1 MCFFPTENKENKE
14 SSRIRV
20 SDLIKLPKL
29 DPSTQKAKRKA
40 PASAPSYHLTSRK
53 SLKFIE
59 EADARQKE
67 KDKKEKE
74 LDKTKKQAVKTSK
87 NKPKQRKRRK
97 KRSQIQEEKLF
108 LCTQDCKKSSENF
121 PLKREFYLNVL
132 LSKKGCTFLNVTV
145 TRLVVLCKYYKHF
158 LPGCI

>member
-20 SDLIKLPKL
+20 SDLIKLPKF
-29 DPSTQKAKRKA
+29 DPSTQKAKRKV

-74 LDKTKKQAVKTSK
+74 LDKIKKEAVKQAKQAK
-87 NKPKQRKRRK
+87 AKEKKEKKKPNPRRK
-97 KRSQIQEEKLF
+97 AI
-108 LCTQDCKKSSENF
+108 
-121 PLKREFYLNVL
+121 PLHP
-132 LSKKGCTFLNVTV
+132 
-145 TRLVVLCKYYKHF
+145 RL
-158 LPGCI
+158 

>member
-1 MCFFPTENKENKE
+1 MCFFSTENKENKE

-20 SDLIKLPKL
+20 SDLIKLPKF

-74 LDKTKKQAVKTSK
+74 LDKIKKEAVKQA
-87 NKPKQRKRRK
+87 KQAKAKEKKK

-108 LCTQDCKKSSENF
+108 LCTQDCKKSSKNF
-121 PLKREFYLNVL
+121 PLKQEFYLKLL
-132 LSKKGCTFLNVTV
+132 LSKKGCDFLNVTV
-145 TRLVVLCKYYKHF
+145 TRLVVLCKYYKRF
-158 LPGCI
+158 LPGCK

>member
-74 LDKTKKQAVKTSK
+74 LDKNKKEAVKQAKQAK
-87 NKPKQRKRRK
+87 AKEKKEKKKPNPRRK
-97 KRSQIQEEKLF
+97 AI
-108 LCTQDCKKSSENF
+108 
-121 PLKREFYLNVL
+121 PLHP
-132 LSKKGCTFLNVTV
+132 
-145 TRLVVLCKYYKHF
+145 RL
-158 LPGCI
+158 

>member
-1 MCFFPTENKENKE
+1 MLIVFYCAFFPTENKENKE

-74 LDKTKKQAVKTSK
+74 LDKIKKEAVLQAKQTKAKEKK
-87 NKPKQRKRRK
+87 G

-108 LCTQDCKKSSENF
+108 KQEFSTQARIL
-121 PLKREFYLNVL
+121 LKV
-132 LSKKGCTFLNVTV
+132 TFIQK
-145 TRLVVLCKYYKHF
+145 RMCFFERYCYKTCST
-158 LPGCI
+158 L

>member
-14 SSRIRV
+14 CSRIRV
-20 SDLIKLPKL
+20 SDLIKLPKF

-59 EADARQKE
+59 EVDARQKE

-74 LDKTKKQAVKTSK
+74 LDKIKKEAVKQAKQAKAKEKKGKKEAKSKKKSYSFAPKTVK
-87 NKPKQRKRRK
+87 
-97 KRSQIQEEKLF
+97 SQARIF
-108 LCTQDCKKSSENF
+108 HSSENF
-121 PLKREFYLNVL
+121 
-132 LSKKGCTFLNVTV
+132 T
-145 TRLVVLCKYYKHF
+145 
-158 LPGCI
+158 

>member
-20 SDLIKLPKL
+20 SDLIKLPKFDL
-29 DPSTQKAKRKA
+29 STQKAKRKA
-40 PASAPSYHLTSRK
+40 PASDISRK

-74 LDKTKKQAVKTSK
+74 LDKIKKQAVKQAK
-87 NKPKQRKRRK
+87 QAKAKEKKEKKKPNPRRK
-97 KRSQIQEEKLF
+97 AI
-108 LCTQDCKKSSENF
+108 
-121 PLKREFYLNVL
+121 PLHP
-132 LSKKGCTFLNVTV
+132 
-145 TRLVVLCKYYKHF
+145 RL
-158 LPGCI
+158 

>member
-74 LDKTKKQAVKTSK
+74 LDKIKKEAVKQA
-87 NKPKQRKRRK
+87 KQAKARKRRK

-121 PLKREFYLNVL
+121 PLK
-132 LSKKGCTFLNVTV
+132 
-145 TRLVVLCKYYKHF
+145 
-158 LPGCI
+158 

>member
-20 SDLIKLPKL
+20 SDLIKLPKF

-67 KDKKEKE
+67 KEKE
-74 LDKTKKQAVKTSK
+74 LDKIKKEAVKQAKQAK
-87 NKPKQRKRRK
+87 AKEKKEKKEKKKPNPRRK
-97 KRSQIQEEKLF
+97 TI
-108 LCTQDCKKSSENF
+108 
-121 PLKREFYLNVL
+121 PLHP
-132 LSKKGCTFLNVTV
+132 
-145 TRLVVLCKYYKHF
+145 RL
-158 LPGCI
+158 

>member
-74 LDKTKKQAVKTSK
+74 LDKIKEEAVKQAKQAK
-87 NKPKQRKRRK
+87 AKEKKEKKKP
-97 KRSQIQEEKLF
+97 F

-121 PLKREFYLNVL
+121 PLKREFYLKLL
-132 LSKKGCTFLNVTV
+132 LSKKGCAFLNVTV
-145 TRLVVLCKYYKHF
+145 TRLVVLCKFYKRF
-158 LPGCI
+158 LPGCK